1 MTLLQP
7 GKNPLTTPKPTFF
20 PIYHVKS
27 PVKFQNFHLKLN
39 ILFYRLFRI
48 IYENSRIE
56 NYNLLSPTSS
66 QRCKLPQNYTQN
78 KMSPLL
84 PYFSI
89 ISLLI
94 NNLESAL
101 KPNSYVI
108 YAYFITSKVH
118 VKKVYCKFQGYLC
131 TLHLD
136 TLVLEC
142 SLAKWMYPE
151 FPSISQVISVCCI
164 LAPMILRVN
173 L

>member
-20 PIYHVKS
+20 LIYHVKS
-27 PVKFQNFHLKLN
+27 PLKFQNSHLKFN

-66 QRCKLPQNYTQN
+66 QRCKLPRNYTQN

-101 KPNSYVI
+101 KPNSHVI
-108 YAYFITSKVH
+108 YSYFITSKED
-118 VKKVYCKFQGYLC
+118 VKRCFANFKLRPARPITICSIQLVRTTTRPKYNSPNRQVN
-131 TLHLD
+131 HLQ
-136 TLVLEC
+136 L
-142 SLAKWMYPE
+142 
-151 FPSISQVISVCCI
+151 
-164 LAPMILRVN
+164 N
-173 L
+173 

>member
-27 PVKFQNFHLKLN
+27 PVKFQNSHLKFN
-39 ILFYRLFRI
+39 ISFYRLFYI
-48 IYENSRIE
+48 IYENSRID
-56 NYNLLSPTSS
+56 NFNLLSPTSS
-66 QRCKLPQNYTQN
+66 QRCKLPQNYMQN

-84 PYFSI
+84 PHYSKFSI

-101 KPNSYVI
+101 KPNSHVI
-108 YAYFITSKVH
+108 YSYFITSKVG
-118 VKKVYCKFQGYLC
+118 VKKVYCEFQGYLS

-136 TLVLEC
+136 TGTGV
-142 SLAKWMYPE
+142 PT
-151 FPSISQVISVCCI
+151 CI
-164 LAPMILRVN
+164 LG
-173 L
+173 